1 MKAGRDVN
9 RCKFLS
15 ICLFRDG
22 NNLVLV
28 ESIEIQKLNFP
39 NLTSKNF
46 NKSIYNRIY
55 IYGFNLARI
64 ISHVRHDSS
73 LLEI

>member
-46 NKSIYNRIY
+46 VTLI
-55 IYGFNLARI
+55 NLFIFTVLILRE
-64 ISHVRHDSS
+64 SF
-73 LLEI
+73 LT

>member
-9 RCKFLS
+9 RCKFFS

-46 NKSIYNRIY
+46 NKSIY

>member
-1 MKAGRDVN
+1 MKTGRDVN

-46 NKSIYNRIY
+46 NKSIY

-64 ISHVRHDSS
+64 ISHVRHDSF

>member
-1 MKAGRDVN
+1 MKAGRDIN

-46 NKSIYNRIY
+46 NKSIY

>member
-39 NLTSKNF
+39 NLTSKYFVTLINLF
-46 NKSIYNRIY
+46 IYMVLILRES
-55 IYGFNLARI
+55 FLT
-64 ISHVRHDSS
+64 
-73 LLEI
+73 

>member
-1 MKAGRDVN
+1 MKTGRDVN

-39 NLTSKNF
+39 NLTSKYFVTLINLF
-46 NKSIYNRIY
+46 

>member
-15 ICLFRDG
+15 IYLFRDG

-46 NKSIYNRIY
+46 VTLINLFIFTVLILRKS
-55 IYGFNLARI
+55 FLT
-64 ISHVRHDSS
+64 
-73 LLEI
+73 

>member
-46 NKSIYNRIY
+46 VTLI
-55 IYGFNLARI
+55 NLFIFTVLILRE
-64 ISHVRHDSS
+64 SF
-73 LLEI
+73 LM

>member
-46 NKSIYNRIY
+46 VTLINLFIYMVLILRES
-55 IYGFNLARI
+55 FLT
-64 ISHVRHDSS
+64 
-73 LLEI
+73 

>member
-15 ICLFRDG
+15 ICLFRDR

-46 NKSIYNRIY
+46 VTLI
-55 IYGFNLARI
+55 NLFIFTVLILRE
-64 ISHVRHDSS
+64 SF
-73 LLEI
+73 LT